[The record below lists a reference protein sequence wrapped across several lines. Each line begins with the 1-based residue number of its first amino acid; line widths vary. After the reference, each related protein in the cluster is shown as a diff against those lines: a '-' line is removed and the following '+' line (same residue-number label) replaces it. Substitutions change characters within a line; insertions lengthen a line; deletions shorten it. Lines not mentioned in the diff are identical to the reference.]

1 MSERKALIH
10 VRDLRRTYVM
20 GTTEVHALRG
30 VDLDIYEG
38 EFTAII
44 GPSGSGKSTLM
55 YLLGLLDTPT
65 SGSYCLN
72 GEEVADLDDDRLSEV
87 RNREIGFQQYHLLA
101 ELDVVDNVA
110 LGLTYGGAPVGPR
123 RELAARLVSG
133 LGLAERLT
141 HTALELSGGQQQR
154 VAIARAW
161 PAAALDFS
169 G

>member
-1 MSERKALIH
+1 MSERQALIQ

-87 RNREIGFQQYHLLA
+87 RNREIGFVFQQYHLLA

-110 LGLTYGGAPVGPR
+110 LGLTLWR
-123 RELAARLVSG
+123 RPS
-133 LGLAERLT
+133 
-141 HTALELSGGQQQR
+141 
-154 VAIARAW
+154 W
-161 PAAALDFS
+161 PTP
-169 G
+169 